1 MNKSRGFLSIAI
13 PSATVFISSACIM
26 VLELVASRLIARH
39 LGSSLYTWT
48 SVIGVVLAGITI
60 GNYLGGRIADKFQA
74 RKTLAVLF
82 ALSSAACVVIVILNS
97 IVGEW
102 MWLWHFS
109 WPVRIFT
116 HVSLVFLLPSVLLG
130 TISPVVAKMA
140 LDKGLATGRTVGDI
154 YAWGAA
160 GSIAGTFLAG
170 FYLIATMGTVAIIWT
185 VGGTLLLMAIL
196 YGIRLWGLYIWAIFF
211 IVLATTATTPVTWAK
226 TVGENL
232 GLREK
237 SNPNI
242 IYESESQYCYIAVKQ
257 LSKKPDRRLFMQDK
271 LKHSEIVMD
280 DILDLRYPYEQIHAA
295 ATHLLSQNKN
305 KLSVLVIG
313 GGGYVFPRYV
323 EKVWPG
329 SRIDVVEIDPGVT
342 EAAIQA
348 FGLSRNTSINTINM
362 DARNYVDELLVKDR
376 NGKEIPRYDFIYED
390 ALNDYSVPYQ
400 LTTKEFNDKIAQI
413 LTDDGV
419 YMIELIDI
427 YNSGLFV
434 GSFINTLERTF
445 PYVYVITENEP
456 RLMRNTFVI
465 IAANRE
471 INLENLA
478 SEKPVRNLDLWIL
491 NNSDMEEL
499 KKKENQTVLTDD
511 YAPVENL
518 LAPIVRRSGI
528 ELLSG
533 KYRGQA
539 RKLKR
544 QGKLDEAIAKYKEL
558 IEIDPTLSIETYND
572 IALILAGQ
580 GKLEEAI
587 QNFREALA
595 YNERSDFKSDMAN
608 IHFSL
613 GTALQRAGKTQEASK
628 EFAKAIKEFRQRL
641 TTKNP
646 DSVKTL
652 IRLGDAL
659 ASNGGFLEA
668 ARYFQQAVNLNPT
681 ILPNHFK
688 LIQALELAGQLEQAV
703 QAARKA
709 IEFFSRNSPSEV
721 PTKQLEQYLELLEFK
736 KLKHQ
741 KQLN

>member
-1 MNKSRGFLSIAI
+1 
-13 PSATVFISSACIM
+13 
-26 VLELVASRLIARH
+26 
-39 LGSSLYTWT
+39 
-48 SVIGVVLAGITI
+48 
-60 GNYLGGRIADKFQA
+60 
-74 RKTLAVLF
+74 
-82 ALSSAACVVIVILNS
+82 
-97 IVGEW
+97 
-102 MWLWHFS
+102 
-109 WPVRIFT
+109 
-116 HVSLVFLLPSVLLG
+116 
-130 TISPVVAKMA
+130 
-140 LDKGLATGRTVGDI
+140 
-154 YAWGAA
+154 
-160 GSIAGTFLAG
+160 
-170 FYLIATMGTVAIIWT
+170 
-185 VGGTLLLMAIL
+185 
-196 YGIRLWGLYIWAIFF
+196 
-211 IVLATTATTPVTWAK
+211 
-226 TVGENL
+226 
-232 GLREK
+232 
-237 SNPNI
+237 
-242 IYESESQYCYIAVKQ
+242 
-257 LSKKPDRRLFMQDK
+257 
-271 LKHSEIVMD
+271 
-280 DILDLRYPYEQIHAA
+280 
-295 ATHLLSQNKN
+295 
-305 KLSVLVIG
+305 
-313 GGGYVFPRYV
+313 
-323 EKVWPG
+323 
-329 SRIDVVEIDPGVT
+329 
-342 EAAIQA
+342 
-348 FGLSRNTSINTINM
+348 
-362 DARNYVDELLVKDR
+362 
-376 NGKEIPRYDFIYED
+376 
-390 ALNDYSVPYQ
+390 
-400 LTTKEFNDKIAQI
+400 
-413 LTDDGV
+413 
-419 YMIELIDI
+419 
-427 YNSGLFV
+427 
-434 GSFINTLERTF
+434 
-445 PYVYVITENEP
+445 
-456 RLMRNTFVI
+456 
-465 IAANRE
+465 
-471 INLENLA
+471 
-478 SEKPVRNLDLWIL
+478 
-491 NNSDMEEL
+491 